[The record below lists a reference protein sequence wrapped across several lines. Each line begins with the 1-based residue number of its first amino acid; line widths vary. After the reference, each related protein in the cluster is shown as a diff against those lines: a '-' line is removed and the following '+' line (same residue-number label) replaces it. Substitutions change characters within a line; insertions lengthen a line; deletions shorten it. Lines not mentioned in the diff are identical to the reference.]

1 MYSFITFFKNYSED
15 GNKLVDISKT
25 EGTLAKYDRGYRRLG
40 EFMKAKYKIT
50 DIALKENMFV
60 NCTIHLKRVGRGF
73 LTDQKIQKIMDNEFD
88 SNRLE

>member
-1 MYSFITFFKNYSED
+1 
-15 GNKLVDISKT
+15 
-25 EGTLAKYDRGYRRLG
+25 
-40 EFMKAKYKIT
+40 MKAKYKIT

-88 SNRLE
+88 SNRLEWVRDVFIFSGFTGFAYIDVEQLTASNIFVLLLMGNDG

>member
-1 MYSFITFFKNYSED
+1 
-15 GNKLVDISKT
+15 
-25 EGTLAKYDRGYRRLG
+25 
-40 EFMKAKYKIT
+40 MKAKYKIT

-73 LTDQKIQKIMDNEFD
+73 LTDQKIPKIMDNEFD